1 MKLPDF
7 KAEAEERK
15 FWEKRSIADHW
26 KDLRESDDTFVRP
39 KLTPVTVKLDPL
51 VLKKIKM
58 LARKRGIPYNA
69 YIRDLL
75 AKGVED
81 EIKFKPSQG
90 K

>member
-7 KAEAEERK
+7 GTEAEERE
-15 FWEKRSIADHW
+15 FWEKHSVAGYW
-26 KDLRESDDTFVRP
+26 EDLRESDDTFVRP
-39 KLTPVTVKLDPL
+39 KLTPVTMRFDPL

-69 YIRDLL
+69 YIRYLL
-75 AKGVED
+75 ARGVED
-81 EIKFKPSQG
+81 EIKFKPSSD